1 VPLDNWSKKII
12 TIFGVTAMPVYVY
25 IACRSEENCDHCRS
39 GFEVI
44 QRITEPEL
52 TLCPRCRHSIRRV
65 LFAPAVVIKG
75 GSVTETDKKIKD
87 YEKEGKWSHAAEL
100 ADKEAEKTKREDL
113 KVRALDD
120 YKKAGYNFNE

>member
-1 VPLDNWSKKII
+1 
-12 TIFGVTAMPVYVY
+12 MPTYEY
-25 IACRSEENCDHCRS
+25 RAINPEKNCDRCRS

-44 QRITEPEL
+44 QRMTESAL
-52 TLCPRCRHSIRRV
+52 THCPHCKHPVARV

-75 GSVTETDKKIKD
+75 SPVTETDRKIKE

-113 KVRALDD
+113 KTRALED
-120 YKKAGYNFNE
+120 YKKAGYNFDKYDS